1 MVELEKIL
9 EEIRSLPRED
19 FARLRDWI
27 LEQDWD
33 EWDTQIEK
41 DVVAGKLDF
50 LVDEALREKE
60 EGKLREF

>member
-1 MVELEKIL
+1 MVELEKIQ
-9 EEIRSLPRED
+9 EEIRSLSRED

-41 DVVAGKLDF
+41 DVAAGKLDF

>member
-1 MVELEKIL
+1 MMELEKIL
-9 EEIRSLPRED
+9 EEIRSLSRED

-41 DVVAGKLDF
+41 DVAAGKLDF